1 MAQIQESK
9 MEMVQVQESNNK
21 IPEIIDEFKITT
33 DKIIITGVPSKE
45 EIQTKA
51 GLKIIAAQIQIM
63 GVLVPKLLIITT
75 EETIIIVGPKII
87 IMEITAANL
96 KIQME
101 IVVGVL
107 VVLCVHAKR
116 LAPKLMLVLR
126 VLVNL
131 HVLKDANKFIKVYY
145 PGYVCIKMGKEQQNI
160 F

>member
-116 LAPKLMLVLR
+116 LAPKLILVLR

-145 PGYVCIKMGKEQQNI
+145 PGGYV
-160 F
+160 

>member
-116 LAPKLMLVLR
+116 LVQKLMLVLR

-131 HVLKDANKFIKVYY
+131 HVLKDANKFVKV
-145 PGYVCIKMGKEQQNI
+145 IT
-160 F
+160 